1 MNKLNIVLFV
11 VMISFALWVVNARS
25 EARSIYSQLDKMH
38 NQENQLN
45 AEYEQ
50 LRIEQSTWGAHNL
63 VDKAATKRLGMHLPG
78 TNETILISTTKSTH
92 E

>member
-11 VMISFALWVVNARS
+11 VTIGFALWVVNARS
-25 EARSIYSQLDKMH
+25 EARSIYSQLDKMQH
-38 NQENQLN
+38 QEDQLN

-50 LRIEQSTWGAHNL
+50 LRIEHSTWDAHNL
-63 VDKAATKRLGMHLPG
+63 VDKAATNRLGMHPPSA
-78 TNETILISTTKSTH
+78 NETILIYTTKLSD